1 MMGDRIMLAII
12 LVSMAFSGVVWFS
25 PAVPNPAGDDAESE
39 SIAQVERSE
48 PTNCYFMIQTDT
60 EHSVRLQSPHDW
72 NVIHDGRGSIN
83 AYPGE
88 WVVAELFTRDRTLWN
103 RTVTPDCELQEAG
116 AS

>member
-1 MMGDRIMLAII
+1 MRRDRIVLATI

-25 PAVPNPAGDDAESE
+25 PAALNPAGGDAESE

-60 EHSVRLQSPHDW
+60 EHSVHLRSPYDA

-83 AYPGE
+83 AHPGE

-103 RTVTPDCELQEAG
+103 RTVTLDCELQEAG
-116 AS
+116 GS